1 MRYPLS
7 VKSKS
12 VETSGIPRDYKEAL
26 CEYVWNGFEANATT
40 ISITHTINVLGGIE
54 EICISDNGS
63 GICFETIQ
71 DTFGAFLAS
80 QKNAL
85 SLKIKSKVNQGK
97 GRFAGFSFA
106 NRIKWDT
113 VCAENGKN
121 VQYSISVYSEN
132 KNEYEVTEKALT
144 ERSTGTTVIIGN
156 VDQILPEQVTIL
168 ALEDAQHNV
177 FQWVCL
183 VTQFSVQGAGVHND
197 HIVWCDVQHFAFDV
211 ELTATIYAIE
221 HLRAGVGMR
230 H

>member
-106 NRIKWDT
+106 NRIK
-113 VCAENGKN
+113 
-121 VQYSISVYSEN
+121 
-132 KNEYEVTEKALT
+132 
-144 ERSTGTTVIIGN
+144 
-156 VDQILPEQVTIL
+156 
-168 ALEDAQHNV
+168 
-177 FQWVCL
+177 
-183 VTQFSVQGAGVHND
+183 
-197 HIVWCDVQHFAFDV
+197 
-211 ELTATIYAIE
+211 
-221 HLRAGVGMR
+221 
-230 H
+230 

>member
-85 SLKIKSKVNQGK
+85 SLKIKARGDLRDFLLQIESSGIQ
-97 GRFAGFSFA
+97 FARKMVKMFNIQFPFTVK
-106 NRIKWDT
+106 IKT
-113 VCAENGKN
+113 NMKL
-121 VQYSISVYSEN
+121 Q
-132 KNEYEVTEKALT
+132 KKL
-144 ERSTGTTVIIGN
+144 
-156 VDQILPEQVTIL
+156 
-168 ALEDAQHNV
+168 
-177 FQWVCL
+177 
-183 VTQFSVQGAGVHND
+183 
-197 HIVWCDVQHFAFDV
+197 
-211 ELTATIYAIE
+211 
-221 HLRAGVGMR
+221 
-230 H
+230 

>member
-132 KNEYEVTEKALT
+132 KNEYEVTEKCFCLPAANPFRKQADRIHCRKLHDHIFFKALKLVYSGAY
-144 ERSTGTTVIIGN
+144 RQG
-156 VDQILPEQVTIL
+156 
-168 ALEDAQHNV
+168 ALELDRYIH
-177 FQWVCL
+177 
-183 VTQFSVQGAGVHND
+183 H
-197 HIVWCDVQHFAFDV
+197 
-211 ELTATIYAIE
+211 
-221 HLRAGVGMR
+221 
-230 H
+230 